1 MDKEQFAFT
10 FDELS
15 KRQLLKLAS
24 AYTIKH
30 QGAMP
35 NDKMDI
41 EELRELIKKNLKIEE
56 DGTIIKTSEKNEND
70 KEVKLSGGARVRMI
84 II

>member
-1 MDKEQFAFT
+1 
-10 FDELS
+10 
-15 KRQLLKLAS
+15 
-24 AYTIKH
+24 
-30 QGAMP
+30 MP

>member
-1 MDKEQFAFT
+1 MEREYAFT

-24 AYTIKH
+24 AYTIKQ

-41 EELRELIKKNLKIEE
+41 EELRELIKKNLKIEP
-56 DGTIIKTSEKNEND
+56 DGTIVKTSEEDNND
-70 KEVKLSGGARVRMI
+70 KEVKLTGGARVRMI

>member
-1 MDKEQFAFT
+1 MEKEYAFT

-41 EELRELIKKNLKIEE
+41 EELRELIKKSLKIEP
-56 DGTIIKTSEKNEND
+56 DGTIIKTSEKDNND
-70 KEVKLSGGARVRMI
+70 KEVKLTGGARVRMI

>member
-1 MDKEQFAFT
+1 MDKEFAFT

-24 AYTIKH
+24 AYSIKQ

-41 EELRELIKKNLKIEE
+41 EELRDLIKKNLKIED
-56 DGTIIKTSEKNEND
+56 DGTITKLSDKTAND